1 MKKHLTRANYSR
13 RIKMYNRITDV
24 LELRYSELSKI
35 YYHYGVESQL
45 IKTVEE
51 LSELQKEICKLITD
65 DYLDKEHFIEELAD
79 VIIMLAQ
86 IMPANVLLSDVAE
99 VISRKIDRTL
109 KRISNDTEK
118 ED

>member
-1 MKKHLTRANYSR
+1 
-13 RIKMYNRITDV
+13 MYNRITDV
-24 LELRYSELSKI
+24 LESRYDELLKI
-35 YYHYGVESQL
+35 YYHYGVENQL

-65 DYLDKEHFIEELAD
+65 DYLDKGHFIEELAD

-109 KRISNDTEK
+109 KRISNDTER